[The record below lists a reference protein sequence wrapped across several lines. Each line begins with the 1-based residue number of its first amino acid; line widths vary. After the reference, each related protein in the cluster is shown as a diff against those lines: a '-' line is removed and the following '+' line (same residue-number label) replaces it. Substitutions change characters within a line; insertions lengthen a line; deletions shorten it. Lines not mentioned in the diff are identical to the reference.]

1 VGDLQRNQKKT
12 IVEDWIQIKNE
23 YINTGIGYRKLAEKY
38 GVSFGTLRDR
48 AKREQWVAQKTA
60 QLDKISTETAQQ
72 IANAI
77 IEQEVDRAKKQLDLS
92 DKINGLLE
100 NWIKQIE
107 EADVYTVDSIDKA
120 AAALKK
126 IQEIQRTAEGK
137 DQNDFNIVIN
147 HSIPRS
153 EGTDNDD

>member
-1 VGDLQRNQKKT
+1 MGDLQRNQKKT

-153 EGTDNDD
+153 EETDNDD

>member
-1 VGDLQRNQKKT
+1 MGDLQRNQKKT